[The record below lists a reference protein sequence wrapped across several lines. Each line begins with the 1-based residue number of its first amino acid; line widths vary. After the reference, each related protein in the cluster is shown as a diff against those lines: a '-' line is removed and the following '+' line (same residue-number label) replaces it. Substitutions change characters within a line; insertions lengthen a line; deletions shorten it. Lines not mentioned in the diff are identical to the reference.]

1 MELLGTA
8 SMLFEGVGAI
18 NHNFWEILKAL
29 LPLIVEKL
37 QILEKKGGKDF
48 KQLRFSNYYNVDPY
62 FESIKAYLTR

>member
-1 MELLGTA
+1 MYLA

-29 LPLIVEKL
+29 LHLIVEKL

-48 KQLRFSNYYNVDPY
+48 KQLRFSNSYNVY
-62 FESIKAYLTR
+62 